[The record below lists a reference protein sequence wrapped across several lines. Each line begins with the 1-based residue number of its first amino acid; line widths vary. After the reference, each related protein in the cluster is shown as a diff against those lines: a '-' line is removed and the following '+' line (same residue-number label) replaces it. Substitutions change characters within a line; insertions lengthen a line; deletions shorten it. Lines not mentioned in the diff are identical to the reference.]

1 MEKKAN
7 GKSIL
12 ALSFEIFAPKIFFT
26 DIVKFHYWPLAEQN
40 AHRKSILALSFKIL
54 ALGHSQIFQKKF
66 FVGNIRI
73 IKFWT

>member
-26 DIVKFHYWPLAEQN
+26 DIVKFHYGLSMKSKTN
-40 AHRKSILALSFKIL
+40 KKSIVALSFEII
-54 ALGHSQIFQKKF
+54 ALGHSQNFKKKF
-66 FVGNIRI
+66 FVGNCRI
-73 IKFWT
+73 IKFRT

>member
-12 ALSFEIFAPKIFFT
+12 ALKIFFT